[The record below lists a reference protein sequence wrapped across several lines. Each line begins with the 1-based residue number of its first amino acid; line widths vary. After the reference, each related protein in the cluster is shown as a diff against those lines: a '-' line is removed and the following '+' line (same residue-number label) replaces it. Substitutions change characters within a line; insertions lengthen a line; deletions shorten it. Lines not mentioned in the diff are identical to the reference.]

1 VGHYEGKVR
10 LPNFLTTT
18 FSAKI
23 SQKLPCP
30 HFEMCAT
37 MLLWSNLPPP
47 HRGIASASSDH
58 LISKAEHEGS
68 SMQDRTLYSI
78 QESRRLLG
86 GISRNMIYQL
96 LRTGRLASVVI
107 GSRRL
112 ISAEAIADLIERS
125 TTTVSPSLRAT
136 RRSAAP
142 EQITL
147 PLRLPSSVRARVGTV
162 HAAKSPDLAR

>member
-1 VGHYEGKVR
+1 MGREHDVFWCGRIPSKYKLEPPR
-10 LPNFLTTT
+10 TTT
-18 FSAKI
+18 SFFESSADT
-23 SQKLPCP
+23 PRDRVD
-30 HFEMCAT
+30 
-37 MLLWSNLPPP
+37 LLRPEG
-47 HRGIASASSDH
+47 RTR
-58 LISKAEHEGS
+58 GS

-107 GSRRL
+107 GSRRF

-147 PLRLPSSVRARVGTV
+147 PLRLPSSVRARVGAGQAV
-162 HAAKSPDLAR
+162 KSPDLAR

>member
-1 VGHYEGKVR
+1 MPRNRVD
-10 LPNFLTTT
+10 
-18 FSAKI
+18 
-23 SQKLPCP
+23 
-30 HFEMCAT
+30 
-37 MLLWSNLPPP
+37 LLRP
-47 HRGIASASSDH
+47 
-58 LISKAEHEGS
+58 LIPKAEHEGS

-78 QESRRLLG
+78 QGSRGLLG

-107 GSRRL
+107 GSRRF

-147 PLRLPSSVRARVGTV
+147 PLRLPSSVRARIGAG
-162 HAAKSPDLAR
+162 HAAKSRDLAR

>member
-1 VGHYEGKVR
+1 
-10 LPNFLTTT
+10 
-18 FSAKI
+18 
-23 SQKLPCP
+23 
-30 HFEMCAT
+30 
-37 MLLWSNLPPP
+37 
-47 HRGIASASSDH
+47 
-58 LISKAEHEGS
+58 
-68 SMQDRTLYSI
+68 MQDRTLYSI
-78 QESRRLLG
+78 HESRRLLG

-107 GSRRL
+107 GSRRF

-147 PLRLPSSVRARVGTV
+147 PLRLPSSVRARIGAG
-162 HAAKSPDLAR
+162 HAGGKPGSCSADTTTIGGRD

>member
-1 VGHYEGKVR
+1 
-10 LPNFLTTT
+10 
-18 FSAKI
+18 
-23 SQKLPCP
+23 
-30 HFEMCAT
+30 
-37 MLLWSNLPPP
+37 
-47 HRGIASASSDH
+47 
-58 LISKAEHEGS
+58 
-68 SMQDRTLYSI
+68 MQDRTLYSI

-107 GSRRL
+107 GSRRF

-147 PLRLPSSVRARVGTV
+147 PLRLPSSVRARVGAGQAV
-162 HAAKSPDLAR
+162 KSPDLARQYETKRRARVTSGRFAHHSERTRMAAGPPSG